1 MLIKYQFINGQASE
15 VEVDDGLGETIIQIE
30 NDTYNSDRRET
41 RRHESL
47 NASTAT
53 AGLTVDVE
61 GEVARRLAAEAL
73 HLAISKL
80 NPDERELIQRLYLD
94 KQPISQAEYARTH
107 GTTKKYIKTKAQRT
121 KAKLRKL
128 MSK

>member
-107 GTTKKYIKTKAQRT
+107 GISEASVRKRTERVRKKLKTLLPK
-121 KAKLRKL
+121 
-128 MSK
+128 

>member
-47 NASTAT
+47 DDNTAA

-73 HLAISKL
+73 HLAIAKL
-80 NPDERELIQRLYLD
+80 NPDERELIQRLYLE
-94 KQPISQAEYARTH
+94 KQPMTQAEYARTH
-107 GTTKKYIKTKAQRT
+107 GISEASVWKRTERIRKKLKTLLPK
-121 KAKLRKL
+121 
-128 MSK
+128 